1 MQEHVSGSIA
11 SSLNDAVHETIAD
24 SALPFGDRD
33 RLIWNVAEDVY
44 GWVIDFTRDL
54 RPGDHFDFL
63 YERLV
68 SSEGEVRYGRLL
80 AASIETA
87 GKPNTAYVMSDGQNR
102 NVYYDG
108 EGRSMRRAF
117 LRYPVQFRRIS
128 GGYGRRYHPILR
140 RYREH
145 LGTDY
150 AAVSGTPIYA
160 TADGVV
166 RRAGRW
172 GGYGLVVT
180 VEHAKD
186 IETRYGHMSR
196 VASGIRPGTRVT
208 QGQTIGFVGMTGL
221 ATGPHVHYEFL
232 KNDRQ
237 VDSRSVDMGDGDPGS
252 SGVAEGIRGRPP
264 RLSTISCS
272 TAPRSTAP
280 SWRRDSSRRR
290 CVRGV
295 SWPRSQRCWRW
306 HVSHGIHGNHGPP
319 HPSRNWVFPHPSKA
333 IRNRLRKMG
342 MGGVHQQVTL
352 RCSECEKAHN
362 PMIAV
367 GIATVIAAAL
377 AGVVYLGREGLGVEG
392 VGLAAAAY
400 RGVGSIVLR
409 PLQSWAIE
417 SNLRSCAN
425 RAGRRVVEHG
435 NGRESLASGD

>member
-1 MQEHVSGSIA
+1 MTRRAIHVAVIGAVVSTALVTLGTASARHTVQETPVAKPIVVTKAYAERSDRLRRNETLSHLFARHHVEGVELVQLLETARPLGLNPRRVTRRQTFDFRYLIGSESPDRVRTRISDDAFLQIQRNSAGEWGSRLDPVNWTIVQEHVSGSIA
-11 SSLNDAVHETIAD
+11 SSLNDAVHEIIAD

-68 SSEGEVRYGRLL
+68 SSEGEVRFGRLL
-80 AASIETA
+80 ASSIETA
-87 GKPNTAYVMSDGQNR
+87 GKPNTAYVMFDGQNR

-140 RYREH
+140 RYRAH

-150 AAVSGTPIYA
+150 AAASGTPIYA
-160 TADGVV
+160 TADGIV

-196 VASGIRPGTRVT
+196 VAPGMQPGTRIT

-237 VDSRSVDMGDGDPGS
+237 VDSRSVDMGDGDPVPAGLRREFEA
-252 SGVAEGIRGRPP
+252 V
-264 RLSTISCS
+264 RLAFNSILFDS
-272 TAPRSTAP
+272 TATDR
-280 SWRRDSSRRR
+280 
-290 CVRGV
+290 
-295 SWPRSQRCWRW
+295 
-306 HVSHGIHGNHGPP
+306 
-319 HPSRNWVFPHPSKA
+319 
-333 IRNRLRKMG
+333 
-342 MGGVHQQVTL
+342 
-352 RCSECEKAHN
+352 
-362 PMIAV
+362 AV
-367 GIATVIAAAL
+367 VAT
-377 AGVVYLGREGLGVEG
+377 R
-392 VGLAAAAY
+392 
-400 RGVGSIVLR
+400 
-409 PLQSWAIE
+409 
-417 SNLRSCAN
+417 
-425 RAGRRVVEHG
+425 
-435 NGRESLASGD
+435 

>member
-1 MQEHVSGSIA
+1 MTRRAILVAVIGAVVSTALVTLTTASARHTVQEPPVPVAKPIVVTKAYTERSDRLRRNETLSHLFARHNIEGRELVQLVEAARPYGLNPRQVTRLQIFDFRYLIGSESPDRVRTRISDDAFLEIRRSSAGEWRGLLDRINWTIVQEHASGSIT

-24 SALPFGDRD
+24 SALPFDHRD

-68 SSEGEVRYGRLL
+68 SSEGEVKYGRLL
-80 AASIETA
+80 AAAIETA
-87 GKPNTAYVMSDGQNR
+87 GKPNTAYVMSDEQNR

-140 RYREH
+140 QYRAH

-166 RRAGRW
+166 RRTGRW

-180 VEHAKD
+180 IEHAKD
-186 IETRYGHMSR
+186 IETRYAHMSR
-196 VASGIRPGTRVT
+196 VASGITPGTRVT

-237 VDSRSVDMGDGDPGS
+237 VDSRSVDMGDGDPVPAALRKEFEAVRS
-252 SGVAEGIRGRPP
+252 AFNKI
-264 RLSTISCS
+264 LFDS
-272 TAPRSTAP
+272 TATDRTVVA
-280 SWRRDSSRRR
+280 
-290 CVRGV
+290 
-295 SWPRSQRCWRW
+295 QR
-306 HVSHGIHGNHGPP
+306 
-319 HPSRNWVFPHPSKA
+319 
-333 IRNRLRKMG
+333 
-342 MGGVHQQVTL
+342 
-352 RCSECEKAHN
+352 
-362 PMIAV
+362 
-367 GIATVIAAAL
+367 
-377 AGVVYLGREGLGVEG
+377 
-392 VGLAAAAY
+392 
-400 RGVGSIVLR
+400 
-409 PLQSWAIE
+409 
-417 SNLRSCAN
+417 
-425 RAGRRVVEHG
+425 
-435 NGRESLASGD
+435 